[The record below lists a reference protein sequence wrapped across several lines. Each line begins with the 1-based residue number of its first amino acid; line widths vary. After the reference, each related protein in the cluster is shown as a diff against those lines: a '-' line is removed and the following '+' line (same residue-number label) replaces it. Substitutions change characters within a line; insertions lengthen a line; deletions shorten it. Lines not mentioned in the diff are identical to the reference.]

1 MLLNCFTDGSCIN
14 NGKKNAIAAWACVWP
29 EYQEFNE
36 SSKLSSNE
44 LHTNNRAEYLAC
56 LNAFKIA
63 DKIDPTRVYTLVIY
77 TDSMLLLNSMTKW
90 INGWKTNGWKT
101 KTSEPVKNQDLL
113 KSIDYQMQ
121 LRPYRF
127 NYVPAHTNKKDWHS
141 IYNDEADRLA
151 KAEVSRYSN
160 QKQTYPPIKNIETI
174 LPIQS
179 SPTQLNHTLQQTR
192 LTKWFTRL

>member
-1 MLLNCFTDGSCIN
+1 MQLNCFTDGSCIN
-14 NGKKNAIAAWACVWP
+14 NGKKNAVAAWACVWP

-36 SSKLSSNE
+36 SSQLSANE

-56 LNAFKIA
+56 LNAFRIA
-63 DKIDPTRVYTLVIY
+63 DKIDPTRAYTLVIY

-90 INGWKTNGWKT
+90 IKGWKANGWKT
-101 KTSEPVKNQDLL
+101 KTNEAVKNQDLL
-113 KSIDYQMQ
+113 KSIESQMQ
-121 LRPYRF
+121 LRPHRF

-151 KAEVSRYSN
+151 KAAVSRPFQNSEHIIDDVSKSV
-160 QKQTYPPIKNIETI
+160 Q
-174 LPIQS
+174 IQS
-179 SPTQLNHTLQQTR
+179 SHTLLKHTLQQTR